1 MNVLYA
7 FGFSAALA
15 LTLALLTVL
24 GLRRSLD
31 ALLVEVCGTPGRAKF
46 WTVFASMGI
55 VLATLFGMMASFP
68 LDDRGEWAAYPGV
81 PIALAAFR
89 VGLLFL
95 LFALGGLGF
104 ALLVGI
110 GNYERRARLAR
121 LEDPLPPPIHTT
133 LQV

>member
-1 MNVLYA
+1 VNVLYA

-15 LTLALLTVL
+15 LTLAVLTVI

-31 ALLVEVCGTPGRAKF
+31 ALLVEVCGTAGRAKF

-68 LDDRGEWAAYPGV
+68 LDDRSEWAAYPGV
-81 PIALAAFR
+81 PVALAAFR

-110 GNYERRARLAR
+110 ANYERRIRGTR
-121 LEDPLPPPIHTT
+121 QGPPPIHTT